1 MDKIYIKDL
10 EIYGFHGVNQQEKDM
25 GQRFL
30 VSLELFLS
38 LQDAGESDD
47 LDKTVSYAQVCIDIE
62 EEFKKE
68 KYDLIEKAAEKL
80 AEFVLINYE
89 LVDRVKIKIKKPW
102 APIGKPLDHV
112 SVEIDR
118 KWHTAYIA
126 IGSNMGDKEK
136 NLNSAIE
143 LINNPDFNRVIK
155 VSNFYETKPV
165 GYLEQEE
172 FLNGALEI
180 KTLLSPKRLMRF
192 LLEKEEELKRE
203 RIIKWGPRTIDLDI
217 LLYDNLIT
225 SEEEIII
232 PHPRMHERLFVLIPL
247 LDIAPYVIHPIL
259 NKRVIELANMNSED
273 GEL

>member
-25 GQRFL
+25 GQRFII
-30 VSLELFLS
+30 SLELFFS
-38 LQDAGESDD
+38 LQAPGESDN
-47 LDKTVSYAQVCIDIE
+47 LNETVNYAQVCVDIE

-80 AEFVLINYE
+80 AKFVLMNYK
-89 LVDRVKIKIKKPW
+89 LVDRVKVKIKKPW

-112 SVEIDR
+112 AVEIDR
-118 KWHTAYIA
+118 RWHTAYIA
-126 IGSNMGDKEK
+126 IGSNMGDKDK

-143 LINNPDFNRVIK
+143 LINSSDFNEVTK

-165 GYLEQEE
+165 GYLEQDE

-180 KTLLSPKRLMRF
+180 RTLLSPKKLMQF

-217 LLYDNLIT
+217 LLYDDLIT

-232 PHPRMHERLFVLIPL
+232 PHPRMHERLFVLKPL
-247 LDIAPYVIHPIL
+247 SDIAPYVMHPIL
-259 NKRVIELANMNSED
+259 NKRVIELANLQSQRE
-273 GEL
+273 EL